1 MEKIQIISSSP
12 KMLAGSASL
21 RLSSVMEEGMSFP
34 VWAPKAGL
42 EPPVPAGA
50 VLSSRTP
57 LSTLMEGMLW
67 GGLLSAPL

>member
-1 MEKIQIISSSP
+1 
-12 KMLAGSASL
+12 
-21 RLSSVMEEGMSFP
+21 MSFP

-50 VLSSRTP
+50 VFSSRTP
-57 LSTLMEGMLW
+57 LSTLMEGMRW